1 MKKSGVV
8 KMLLLHVLAAMAVA
22 LFPTYRLVSSILPSF
37 LMGGCFL
44 HDYLR
49 LYCPLCGG
57 TRAVDAI
64 LHWQW
69 GEALR
74 CNAPVVLFLPVLAAL
89 YLSMWIRLFRGEERL
104 LRIPR
109 WVLIS
114 TIAVLVCFGL
124 LRNLLLVGFGIDPL
138 GDLLPFWQGIE

>member
-1 MKKSGVV
+1 MKKAAAV
-8 KMLLLHVLAAMAVA
+8 KMLLLHALAALAVA
-22 LFPTYRLVSSILPSF
+22 LFPTYRLVTSLLPPF

-44 HDYLR
+44 HDYFM

-57 TRAVDAI
+57 TRAVDAL

-74 CNAPVVLFLPVLAAL
+74 CNALVVLSLPAFVVL

-109 WVLIS
+109 RLWA
-114 TIAVLVCFGL
+114 TAIAALVVFGL
-124 LRNLLLVGFGIDPL
+124 LRNLLLIGFGIDPL
-138 GDLLPFWQGIE
+138 GDLLSFWQGIE